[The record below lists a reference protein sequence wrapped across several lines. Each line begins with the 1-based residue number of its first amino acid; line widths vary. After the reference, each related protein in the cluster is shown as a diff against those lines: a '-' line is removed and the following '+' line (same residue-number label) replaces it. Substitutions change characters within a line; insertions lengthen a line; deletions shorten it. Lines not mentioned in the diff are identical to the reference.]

1 MLYLQRENIDTF
13 RDVIV
18 RWRKHVLCSLLHLSA
33 QTHLLNVF
41 WIGYKRDIQTSSGQ
55 LTPSAICPHIG
66 AGSGKKRSD
75 SEKLQCFMKRMQIIH
90 YIFLL
95 TYHVLIAR
103 RLLGAEGCDFVKT
116 EWTSRIVRLEFESL
130 GWNCLAMLP
139 RKSNW
144 NSPGYHFLICIR
156 KMMPMFQVY

>member
-1 MLYLQRENIDTF
+1 MKKACPLFSAPSICTDTSF
-13 RDVIV
+13 
-18 RWRKHVLCSLLHLSA
+18 KCVL
-33 QTHLLNVF
+33 N
-41 WIGYKRDIQTSSGQ
+41 RIQTRYSDKQWQ
-55 LTPSAICPHIG
+55 LAPSALCPHIG